1 MAHERQRVRGKY
13 FNKSPQKRQ
22 NQDELFAFTQLTF
35 HSRAVLKHTQNRQQ
49 EKQELLLE
57 K

>member
-22 NQDELFAFTQLTF
+22 NQDELFAFTQLTS